1 MQFLPHM
8 ERNMPDFSKE
18 ELVKLEKQFWQALV
32 DKDVVG
38 ALRLTHDP
46 CIVTGPQG
54 VAKIDNEKFVEMM
67 EKDTGTLKSFELKDI
82 EVEQISDDV
91 AIIGYKVREDLTVDG
106 KPVKMEAAD
115 SSTWV
120 RKNGHWKCAMH
131 TEAVTGDP
139 YGRDR
144 IKKAA

>member
-1 MQFLPHM
+1 
-8 ERNMPDFSKE
+8 MPDFSKE
-18 ELVKLEKQFWQALV
+18 ELVKLEKQFWQAMI

-46 CIVTGPQG
+46 CIVTGAQG
-54 VAKIDNEKFVEMM
+54 VSRVDNKTFADMM
-67 EKDTGTLKSFELKDI
+67 EKGTWKLKSFEFENI

-91 AIIGYKVREDLTVDG
+91 AVIGYKVREDLIVDG
-106 KPVKMEAAD
+106 KPLKMEAAD

-120 RKNGHWKCAMH
+120 RKDGRWKCAMH

-144 IKKAA
+144 VKQAA